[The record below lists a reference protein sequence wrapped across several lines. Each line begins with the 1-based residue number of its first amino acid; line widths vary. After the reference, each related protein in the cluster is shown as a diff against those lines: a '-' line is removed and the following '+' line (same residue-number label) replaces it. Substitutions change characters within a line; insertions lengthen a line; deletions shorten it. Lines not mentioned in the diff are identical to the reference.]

1 MTNSAMIQQRKIKIF
16 VIIFSNFVVDDGS
29 GHTPIVFESHLFSCM
44 LYSFRLPNF
53 FWIAVISSAIVF
65 PQRSCRNDW
74 MVYTWCTDDMRR
86 SIRIPCYHNNTC
98 WQRLI
103 RMFTFQFVD
112 NTDMCCTMCSR
123 LIKIKLD
130 VLVEKQKFIKK
141 TFFLELKYDFKISCV
156 FVNVNRAVNEK

>member
-1 MTNSAMIQQRKIKIF
+1 MTNRAMIQQRKIKIF
-16 VIIFSNFVVDDGS
+16 VIIFSNFEVEDES

-74 MVYTWCTDDMRR
+74 MVYIWCTDDMRR
-86 SIRIPCYHNNTC
+86 SILCYHNC

-112 NTDMCCTMCSR
+112 NTDMCCTLCSR
-123 LIKIKLD
+123 LIKIRCLSWM
-130 VLVEKQKFIKK
+130 QKFVKK
-141 TFFLELKYDFKISCV
+141 IFFVVEIWF
-156 FVNVNRAVNEK
+156 